1 MKDVTSETTDV
12 TGMTDVTGVTDVR
25 ETAISMSEGTETIT
39 LNVTE
44 KTDGTVI
51 MSSANVM
58 AGKSTRP
65 NGNTMSNEY
74 FKSNGT
80 TDGTNTTVVSRI
92 GMKL

>member
-12 TGMTDVTGVTDVR
+12 TGMTDVTGVTDVTG
-25 ETAISMSEGTETIT
+25 TAISMSEEKTIT

-51 MSSANVM
+51 MSNAKVV

-80 TDGTNTTVVSRI
+80 TDGTNTTVVNRI